1 MSDDHFS
8 ILGINEF
15 TSATD
20 LKTAYRR
27 EMSIWHPDRF
37 HGDPENYAKATEHAK
52 KINAAYEYISELHE
66 SGALPQKSHEARGGG
81 YSNSHGS
88 ARSYQQ
94 EYRTKHTYRKQGF
107 QPGFPDPN
115 IIEIFLKSS
124 NIVSSG
130 YNRELHLLY
139 IKFAG
144 GAVYIYDGV
153 PEHVYNS
160 FLSADSHG
168 KFAHAYIY
176 KHYRYH
182 RCA

>member
-1 MSDDHFS
+1 MSLNYFS
-8 ILGINEF
+8 ILGVNEF

-37 HGDPENYAKATEHAK
+37 HGDPEKYAKATEHAK
-52 KINAAYEYISELHE
+52 RINAAYEYISELHE
-66 SGALPQKSHEARGGG
+66 SGTLPAKSHEARAG
-81 YSNSHGS
+81 YGNSQGS

-124 NIVSSG
+124 NIVSTG

-139 IKFAG
+139 IKFVG

-153 PEHVYNS
+153 PEHIYNS

-176 KHYRYH
+176 KQYRYR

>member
-1 MSDDHFS
+1 MSVDHFS

-20 LKTAYRR
+20 LKIAYRR

-37 HGDPENYAKATEHAK
+37 HGDPEKHAKATEHAK
-52 KINAAYEYISELHE
+52 MINAAYEYLSELHE
-66 SGALPQKSHEARGGG
+66 SGALPAKSHEARAG
-81 YSNSHGS
+81 YSNSQGS
-88 ARSYQQ
+88 ARSHQQ

-124 NIVSSG
+124 NIVSTG
-130 YNRELHLLY
+130 YNRQLHLLY

-153 PEHVYNS
+153 PEHIYNS

-176 KHYRYH
+176 KIYRY
-182 RCA
+182 RRYA